1 MPEQTFQKRQVA
13 HKVRVSDILDA
24 GFAKDELSA
33 GYVKL
38 NNVNVSRVNVIA
50 ALVHKSEGSFANAVI
65 DDGTGKIPL
74 RAFEN
79 AGIFSK
85 ADVGDF
91 VLVIGKVREFNN
103 ERYIMPEIL
112 RKTDIGWMNLR
123 RIELKNNVVADEIK
137 VNKNLN
143 DNDVVEKADSAADAI
158 YMLIKNLDN
167 GDGASVDEIIKISD
181 HIKAESAI
189 TKLMESG
196 DIFEVKPGRL
206 KVLE

>member
-24 GFAKDELSA
+24 GFAKDEVSA

-79 AGIFSK
+79 ANIFSK

-158 YMLIKNLDN
+158 YMLIKNILR
-167 GDGASVDEIIKISD
+167 GMFFKFYHQKI
-181 HIKAESAI
+181 
-189 TKLMESG
+189 
-196 DIFEVKPGRL
+196 FV
-206 KVLE
+206 

>member
-38 NNVNVSRVNVIA
+38 NNANVSRVNVIA

-79 AGIFSK
+79 TGIFSK

-91 VLVIGKVREFNN
+91 VIVVGKIREFNS

-112 RKTDIGWMNLR
+112 RKIDVGWMNLR
-123 RIELKNNVVADEIK
+123 RIELKNNVVADDVK
-137 VNKNLN
+137 VNKSMNGSDL
-143 DNDVVEKADSAADAI
+143 VEKADSAADAI
-158 YMLIKNLDN
+158 YMLIKKLDS
-167 GDGASVDEIIKISD
+167 GDGASVDEIIKGSNYGN
-181 HIKAESAI
+181 AESAI
-189 TKLMESG
+189 TRLMESG